1 MIARPE
7 PLSRAAFAEWLDPPV
22 WGMVHLPPLPG
33 SPGYGGRPGEAAQRG
48 LADVEVLV
56 AAGYRGVVVENYG
69 DLPFFPDR
77 VPAITVAALTR
88 VVGSVR
94 DRWPD
99 LRIGV
104 NCLRNDAEAALAV
117 AAATGADAIRVNIH
131 VGAAVTD
138 QGLLQGRAAETLR
151 GRAGLEAD
159 VRILADLAVKH
170 ATPLAARPLPEEA
183 ADARTRGLADALLVT
198 GAGTGQPA
206 DPSGLELV
214 RAGAPDAPV
223 LVASG
228 VTEATALE
236 WSRLADGAIVGS
248 AIMHDGK
255 AGAGIDPARAE
266 RLLRA
271 RTR

>member
-7 PLSRAAFAEWLDPPV
+7 PLTRSGFAAWLDPPL
-22 WGMVHLPPLPG
+22 WGMVHLRALPG
-33 SPGYGGRPGEAAQRG
+33 SPGYGGDMAEVSVAAM
-48 LADVEVLV
+48 ADVQALV
-56 AAGYRGVVVENYG
+56 EAGYAGVMVENYG

-77 VPAITVAALTR
+77 VPPVTVAALAA
-88 VVGSVR
+88 VVARVR
-94 DRWPD
+94 DRWPE

-104 NCLRNDAEAALAV
+104 NCLRNDATAALSVAV
-117 AAATGADAIRVNIH
+117 ATGADAIRVNVH

-138 QGLLQGRAAETLR
+138 QGLLQGQAAATLR
-151 GRAGLEAD
+151 LRADLGAE

-198 GAGTGQPA
+198 GSGTGQPA
-206 DPSGLELV
+206 DPGVMELL
-214 RAGAPDAPV
+214 RSGAPDAPV

-228 VTEATALE
+228 VTEATAAE
-236 WSRLADGAIVGS
+236 WAGLADGAIVGS
-248 AIMHDGK
+248 AIMHEGK

-271 RTR
+271 WTR